1 MWRGLIALAQ
11 FFTSDALEVVER
23 FGAVV
28 AAVMRFA
35 SGGAKQADQFSGLAF
50 AFGTPDCGCFAR
62 ECPFVGGLS
71 WRSDAV
77 SFELVLGCL

>member
-1 MWRGLIALAQ
+1 M
-11 FFTSDALEVVER
+11 SDALEVVER

-50 AFGTPDCGCFAR
+50 AYYLYFMPYVPAR
-62 ECPFVGGLS
+62 TF
-71 WRSDAV
+71 
-77 SFELVLGCL
+77 